1 MQIEILKKSVERF
14 RQVVDFDPVLPDGVR
29 VTTAMLSARDAST
42 GEPSD
47 VFDGGPCDV
56 TPNGRAVRFVVKGG
70 EPGTD
75 HVAEVVCTLSDGQ
88 VVAQD
93 VLVRVEPGFAPAPL
107 AKSPPAWVQDVDLW
121 GRAVEESRVACEKS
135 IADVTRRYYGLGGKV
150 TEAETV
156 QKEGARDYAGAYAQ
170 PHASVGTQARQA
182 RAYGRDARDKRVW
195 NARSAGLPVAK
206 CPECAD
212 GGEPAE
218 VDMNDVALGKN
229 VLKRGKMFR
238 AANLLQGGVL
248 PAGGD
253 VTPIRV
259 ARLDPEEAKRVGK
272 KYAVIPGDGN
282 HRVAHMMISQR
293 KGAIPVVV
301 ASAKVQKYDPDQ
313 PRDEG
318 GRFGE
323 GGGTGGGA
331 SDADKGP
338 VVARAGHLGP
348 EFLRDG
354 FKIPPQSSTTKTPS
368 ADEQRTAFRQKIG
381 EAARAEFG
389 TDKPSRGQV
398 QARSQDQKAKY
409 GKEAKVWVW
418 DQSSGS
424 AMPGT
429 VERDAKSDE
438 FERSGQR
445 EDRQYVVQVPD
456 LDKGG
461 TRPVTAHHGDIAPRG
476 KVKKSTLDSRRSAVH
491 ERVISKRKA
500 RLARKA

>member
-1 MQIEILKKSVERF
+1 M
-14 RQVVDFDPVLPDGVR
+14 
-29 VTTAMLSARDAST
+29 
-42 GEPSD
+42 
-47 VFDGGPCDV
+47 
-56 TPNGRAVRFVVKGG
+56 
-70 EPGTD
+70 
-75 HVAEVVCTLSDGQ
+75 
-88 VVAQD
+88 
-93 VLVRVEPGFAPAPL
+93 
-107 AKSPPAWVQDVDLW
+107 
-121 GRAVEESRVACEKS
+121 
-135 IADVTRRYYGLGGKV
+135 
-150 TEAETV
+150 
-156 QKEGARDYAGAYAQ
+156 
-170 PHASVGTQARQA
+170 
-182 RAYGRDARDKRVW
+182 
-195 NARSAGLPVAK
+195 
-206 CPECAD
+206 
-212 GGEPAE
+212 
-218 VDMNDVALGKN
+218 
-229 VLKRGKMFR
+229 
-238 AANLLQGGVL
+238 
-248 PAGGD
+248 
-253 VTPIRV
+253 
-259 ARLDPEEAKRVGK
+259 
-272 KYAVIPGDGN
+272 
-282 HRVAHMMISQR
+282 
-293 KGAIPVVV
+293 VV

-313 PRDEG
+313 PRDG
-318 GRFGE
+318 AGRFGE
-323 GGGTGGGA
+323 GGGA
-331 SDADKGP
+331 QNADEGP
-338 VVARAGHLGP
+338 VTVANPGKLGP
-348 EFLRDG
+348 GFLRTG

-476 KVKKSTLDSRRSAVH
+476 KVKKSTLDSRRSAVR